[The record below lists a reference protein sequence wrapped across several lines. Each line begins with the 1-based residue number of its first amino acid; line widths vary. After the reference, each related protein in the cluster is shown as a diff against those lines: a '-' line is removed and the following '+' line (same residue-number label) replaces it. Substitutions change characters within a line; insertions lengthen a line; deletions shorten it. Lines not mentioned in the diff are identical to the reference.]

1 MGRTPAPP
9 PQRKLV
15 DGYGA
20 GGFKVAGE
28 RIAGSLL
35 ITSTAAMAWDIAAP
49 QDVTVAAL
57 EPLLAAEAGLEI
69 LLLGTGARMAPPM
82 PAVRAALKARGVA
95 LEMMTTGAAC
105 RTYNVLVAEGRRVAA
120 ALIAV

>member
-1 MGRTPAPP
+1 MARTPPPP

-28 RIAGSLL
+28 RVQGSLL
-35 ITSTAAMAWDIAAP
+35 ITSLATWPWPVVDAHDATIES
-49 QDVTVAAL
+49 L
-57 EPLLAAEAGLEI
+57 EPLLGAEPGLE
-69 LLLGTGARMAPPM
+69 LLLFGTGGRICAPM
-82 PAVRAALKARGVA
+82 PELRAALKARGVT
-95 LEMMTTGAAC
+95 LELMATGAAC
-105 RTYNVLVAEGRRVAA
+105 RTFNVLVAEGRRVAA

>member
-1 MGRTPAPP
+1 MGSTPAPP

-15 DGYGA
+15 DGYGN

-35 ITSTAAMAWDIAAP
+35 ITSTTAMVWDVTTP
-49 QDVTVAAL
+49 QDVTLAAL
-57 EPLLAAEAGLEI
+57 EPLLSVEAGVEI
-69 LLLGTGARMAPPM
+69 LLFGTGARMAPPM
-82 PAVRAALKARGVA
+82 PSLRAALKARGVA
-95 LEMMTTGAAC
+95 LELMTTGAAC

-120 ALIAV
+120 ALVAV

>member
-1 MGRTPAPP
+1 MGQTPAPP

-28 RIAGSLL
+28 RLAGSLL
-35 ITSTAAMAWDIAAP
+35 ISSLAVLPWAVAAA
-49 QDVTVAAL
+49 QDVTIDSLA
-57 EPLLAAEAGLEI
+57 PLLGAEPGLEI
-69 LLLGTGARMAPPM
+69 LLLGSGERMAPPM
-82 PAVRAALKARGVA
+82 PALRTALKARGVT
-95 LEMMTTGAAC
+95 LEIMATGAAC

>member
-1 MGRTPAPP
+1 MGQTPAPP

-35 ITSTAAMAWDIAAP
+35 ISSTATWPWA
-49 QDVTVAAL
+49 VAGPGEASVENL
-57 EPLLAAEAGLEI
+57 APLLAADPGLEI
-69 LLLGTGARMAPPM
+69 LLFGTGERMAPPM
-82 PAVRAALKARGVA
+82 PLLRAALKARGVT
-95 LEMMTTGAAC
+95 LEIMATGAAC

-120 ALIAV
+120 ALIAI